1 MKRNL
6 PLPQPI
12 TNTDV
17 FLAAVLDALIDLNEQ
32 FQRVEKELQR
42 LNTVATQ
49 KPSIQLDASKVA
61 TQITAAM
68 QQPPNKSRSKG
79 MS

>member
-49 KPSIQLDASKVA
+49 KPSIQLDVVKLADSITTALQSK
-61 TQITAAM
+61 
-68 QQPPNKSRSKG
+68 KLKG
-79 MS
+79 M